1 MTLFFYL
8 IIGLITFVAFL
19 HAWSKK
25 TYDLHRTIIINRPK
39 AEVYAY
45 IRQLK
50 KQPLWMVWYKKDPK
64 ISVKFKG
71 EDGKEGASSYWK
83 GNNKKSGEGIQK
95 ITKVKEGKIME
106 TQLLF
111 LKPYKSI
118 SLQYFAVK
126 EVEPERTKLMWG
138 VRGSHKFPA
147 SVFTIFY
154 GLEKAI
160 GNDFENSLQNL
171 KRNLEKE

>member
-1 MTLFFYL
+1 MTLFFYI

-25 TYDLHRTIIINRPK
+25 YYDINRIIIINRPK

-45 IRQLK
+45 IRQLR
-50 KQPLWMVWYKKDPK
+50 KQPLWMDWFNNHPNV
-64 ISVKFKG
+64 VTKFKG
-71 EDGKEGASSYWK
+71 EDGKVGASSYWK
-83 GNNKKSGEGIQK
+83 GDNRKTGEGIQR
-95 ITKVKEGKIME
+95 ITKVREGKLLE

-126 EVEPERTKLMWG
+126 EVEPERTKLIWG
-138 VRGSHKFPA
+138 IRGSHKFPA
-147 SVFTIFY
+147 SVITLFY
-154 GLEKAI
+154 GLERGI
-160 GNDFENSLQNL
+160 GKHLDQSLQNL
-171 KRNLEKE
+171 KTNLENR